1 MTARLDAPSAAP
13 LLAEPAWVDAAWA
26 AALLAVDPQGLGG
39 AVVRAGAGPVRDR
52 WAADLRML
60 LPASLPLRRMPG
72 HIADDRLLGGLD
84 LAATLHSG
92 KPVAQR
98 GLLAESDGGLV
109 AVPMAERLPAATAAR
124 LVGALDHG
132 EVGFERDGIGARWDA
147 RIGVVA
153 YDEGG
158 DEDSAPPQALTER
171 LAFHLDLRALPLRA
185 CGEAAAT
192 PADIAHAR
200 ARLPEVQAS
209 DEVIQALCAT
219 AVQLGVPALRA
230 SLLALKAARAAAA
243 LAGRREVAEED
254 GVLAVKLVLVP
265 RATVMPATEPPPE
278 PETPEP
284 PPPEPPPP
292 PDEAPPADPASG
304 TDDTDAEPPP
314 TQPPMPTEPLEDRLI
329 EAAIAAL
336 PEGLLAALQAA
347 QEGRQAGRVG
357 RLVASQKGGRPVGT
371 RRGEPRG
378 GARLNLIE
386 TLRAAAPWQT
396 VRRQAAPGPRRIHV
410 HADDMRVNRLQ
421 QRTATATL
429 FVVDASGS
437 SALHRLNEAKGAINL
452 LLADCYV
459 RRDQVG
465 VIAFRGTTA
474 EVLLPPTRSLVRAKR
489 SLAAL
494 PGGGGTPLAAALEA
508 ALRLCGQVLR
518 AGATPVV
525 VLLTDGRANVSRNGD
540 RGRERAEEDALL
552 MARQVRAARLTTLVV
567 DTSQRPAPQA
577 RRLATEM
584 GATYR
589 ALPQAGSAALS
600 AAVKALPRAA
610 P

>member
-1 MTARLDAPSAAP
+1 
-13 LLAEPAWVDAAWA
+13 
-26 AALLAVDPQGLGG
+26 
-39 AVVRAGAGPVRDR
+39 
-52 WAADLRML
+52 
-60 LPASLPLRRMPG
+60 
-72 HIADDRLLGGLD
+72 
-84 LAATLHSG
+84 
-92 KPVAQR
+92 
-98 GLLAESDGGLV
+98 
-109 AVPMAERLPAATAAR
+109 MAERLPAATAAR

-158 DEDSAPPQALTER
+158 DEDSAPPVALTER
-171 LAFHLDLRALPLRA
+171 LAFLLDLRALPLRG
-185 CGEAAAT
+185 CGEAAAD
-192 PADIAHAR
+192 PADILLAR
-200 ARLPEVQAS
+200 ALLPEVHAS
-209 DEVIQALCAT
+209 DAVIQALCAT

-230 SLLALKAARAAAA
+230 SLMALKAACASAA
-243 LAGRREVAEED
+243 LAGRSEVAD
-254 GVLAVKLVLVP
+254 DDAVLAVRLVLVP
-265 RATVMPATEPPPE
+265 RATVLPATEPPPE
-278 PETPEP
+278 DPPEPPPQEP
-284 PPPEPPPP
+284 PPPE
-292 PDEAPPADPASG
+292 ESPPADPASG
-304 TDDTDAEPPP
+304 NDDPSADPPP
-314 TQPPMPTEPLEDRLI
+314 PSPPTPTEPLEDRLI

-336 PEGLLAALQAA
+336 PAGLLADLQSA
-347 QEGRQAGRVG
+347 QQGRQAGRVG
-357 RLVASQKGGRPVGT
+357 ALVASQRGGRPVGT

-396 VRRQAAPGPRRIHV
+396 LRRQAAPGPRRIHV

-421 QRTATATL
+421 QRAATATL
-429 FVVDASGS
+429 FVIDASGS

-465 VIAFRGTTA
+465 VISFRGNTA
-474 EVLLPPTRSLVRAKR
+474 ELLLPPTRSLVRAKR

-508 ALRLCGQVLR
+508 ALRLSGQVLR
-518 AGATPVV
+518 SGATPIV
-525 VLLTDGRANVSRNGD
+525 VLLTDGRANVARNGE

-552 MARQVRAARLTTLVV
+552 MARQMRAARLTTLVV

-577 RRLATEM
+577 RRLAAEM

-589 ALPQAGSAALS
+589 ALPQAGSAELS
-600 AAVKALPRAA
+600 AAVKALPRATA
-610 P
+610 

>member
-1 MTARLDAPSAAP
+1 
-13 LLAEPAWVDAAWA
+13 VDAAWA
-26 AALLAVDPQGLGG
+26 AALLAIDPQGLGG
-39 AVVRAGAGPVRDR
+39 AAVRAAAGPVRDR
-52 WAADLRML
+52 WATDLRLL
-60 LPASLPLRRMPG
+60 LPADLPLRRMPG

-84 LAATLHSG
+84 LAATLHGG

-98 GLLAESDGGLV
+98 GLLAESDRGLV
-109 AVPMAERLPAATAAR
+109 TVPMAERLPAATAAR

-132 EVGFERDGIGARWDA
+132 EVGFERDGIGARWPA

-158 DEDSAPPQALTER
+158 EDEPAPPAALTER
-171 LAFHLDLRALPLRA
+171 LAFCLDLRALPLRG
-185 CGEAAAT
+185 CGEAAAS
-192 PADIAHAR
+192 ADDILRAR
-200 ARLPEVQAS
+200 AHLQEVRAG
-209 DEVIQALCAT
+209 DDVIQAVCAT
-219 AVQLGVPALRA
+219 AVQLGIPALRA
-230 SLLALKAARAAAA
+230 SLLAVKAACAAAA
-243 LAGRREVAEED
+243 LAGRRQVAEED
-254 GVLAVKLVLVP
+254 AVLAVRLVLVP
-265 RATVMPATEPPPE
+265 RATVMPATEPPPA
-278 PETPEP
+278 PEP
-284 PPPEPPPP
+284 AQPPP
-292 PDEAPPADPASG
+292 
-304 TDDTDAEPPP
+304 AEPPP
-314 TQPPMPTEPLEDRLI
+314 TPEDTPPEDPSAGPPDIDDAPSPPPPPTSAETLEDRLI
-329 EAAIAAL
+329 EAAVVAL
-336 PEGLLAALQAA
+336 PQGLLAALQSA
-347 QEGRQAGRVG
+347 QQGRQAGRVG
-357 RLVASQKGGRPVGT
+357 TLVAAQRAGRPAGT

-396 VRRQAAPGPRRIHV
+396 LRREAAPGPRRIHV

-465 VIAFRGTTA
+465 VISFRGSTA
-474 EVLLPPTRSLVRAKR
+474 ELLLPPTRSLVRARR

-508 ALRLCGQVLR
+508 ALRVSGQVLR
-518 AGATPVV
+518 AGATPIV
-525 VLLTDGRANVSRNGD
+525 VLLTDGRANVARNGE
-540 RGRERAEEDALL
+540 RGRERAEQDALL
-552 MARQVRAARLTTLVV
+552 MARHLRAARVTSLVV
-567 DTSQRPAPQA
+567 DTSRRPAPQA
-577 RRLATEM
+577 QRLAAEM

-589 ALPQAGSAALS
+589 ALPQAGSAELS

-610 P
+610 A